1 MSVGKFITIEGAE
14 GVGKS
19 TQCALLS
26 NALEADFGCQPLLT
40 REPGGTLF
48 GESIRAILLDPKL
61 PAMSSAAELLLMFA
75 ARAEHLSGVIRPAL
89 ARGDWVICDRFTD
102 ASYAYQGGGRDL
114 GFEQIRT
121 LEDFVQDGFTPD
133 LTLLL
138 DLDLDTAFKRVA
150 KRGQPDRIEQEGR
163 AFFQRVRDAYLQ
175 RAADCPQ
182 RIVVVDAGPTVDLIH
197 ASIMQIAREKLM

>member
-1 MSVGKFITIEGAE
+1 
-14 GVGKS
+14 
-19 TQCALLS
+19 
-26 NALEADFGCQPLLT
+26 
-40 REPGGTLF
+40 
-48 GESIRAILLDPKL
+48 
-61 PAMSSAAELLLMFA
+61 MFA
-75 ARAEHLSGVIRPAL
+75 ARAEHLSSVIRPAL

-121 LEDFVQDGFTPD
+121 LEDFVQEGFTPD

-138 DLDLDTAFKRVA
+138 DLDLDTAFERVA
-150 KRGQPDRIEQEGR
+150 KRGQPDRIEQEDR

-182 RIVVVDAGPTVDLIH
+182 RIVVVDAEPTVDLIH